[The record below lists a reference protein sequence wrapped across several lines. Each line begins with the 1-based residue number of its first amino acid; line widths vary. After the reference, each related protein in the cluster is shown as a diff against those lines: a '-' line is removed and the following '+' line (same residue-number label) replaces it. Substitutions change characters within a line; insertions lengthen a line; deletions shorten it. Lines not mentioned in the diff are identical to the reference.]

1 MNHSETNP
9 TAVAARAK
17 RDLPDSRNHESQ
29 AERTGRDLTR
39 TVLRAEGFS
48 CPSCVA
54 KVEKGVAR
62 LPGVDS
68 VRVHFASSRVEVT
81 HDASVT
87 SVADLVGAVARAG
100 YRSKPAPF

>member
-17 RDLPDSRNHESQ
+17 SDLPDSRNHESQ

-62 LPGVDS
+62 LRQ
-68 VRVHFASSRVEVT
+68 VRVGPRVGDTV
-81 HDASVT
+81 
-87 SVADLVGAVARAG
+87 LVLSGLRAG
-100 YRSKPAPF
+100 ERVALEPIAVLRP